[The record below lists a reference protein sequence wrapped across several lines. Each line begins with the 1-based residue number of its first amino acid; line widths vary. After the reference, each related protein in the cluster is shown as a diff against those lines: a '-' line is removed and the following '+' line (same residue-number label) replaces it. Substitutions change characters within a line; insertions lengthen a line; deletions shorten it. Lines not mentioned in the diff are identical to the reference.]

1 MGPIML
7 DVQGTSLS
15 AEDKELLEH
24 PLVGGCILFSRNYHS
39 PQQMTALTR
48 EIREAAGSDILLAV
62 DHEGGRVQRFREHFT
77 AIPAMGSL
85 WSLAG
90 EDNARAIQLAYQC
103 GLLMALEVQAVGIDI
118 SFAPVLDINGV
129 SEVIGDRAF
138 GRQTDMII
146 SLAAAFIDGMKTA
159 GMPATGKHFPGHG
172 SVREDS
178 HIALP
183 VDPRT
188 FTDISSLDLKPFK
201 ALLAKGALSALMP
214 AHVIYPEVD
223 TLGVGFSAVWL
234 QKILRQTLA
243 FDGVIFSDDLSM
255 EGAAVIGGYVERAE
269 AAQQAG
275 CDMLLVCNNRSA
287 AVEVIDNANIRIDPA
302 GSRRLG
308 KLLKTSRTDW
318 ASLAGDSRWQQ
329 ASRFIKDLMSKE

>member
-24 PLVGGCILFSRNYHS
+24 PRVGGCILFSRNYHS
-39 PQQMTALTR
+39 PQQMTALTQD
-48 EIREAAGSDILLAV
+48 IRAAAGSDILLAV

-90 EDNARAIQLAYQC
+90 EDKTQAVKLAHQC
-103 GLLMALEVQAVGIDI
+103 GVLMALEVQAVGIDI
-118 SFAPVLDINGV
+118 SFAPVLDINGI

-138 GRQTDMII
+138 HQQTDVII
-146 SLAAAFIDGMKTA
+146 PLATAFIDGMNTA
-159 GMPATGKHFPGHG
+159 GMLATGKHFPGHG
-172 SVREDS
+172 SVKEDS

-183 VDPRT
+183 VDSRS
-188 FTDISSLDLKPFK
+188 FNDITGLDLKPFK
-201 ALLAKGALSALMP
+201 VMLDKGALSALMP
-214 AHVIYPEVD
+214 AHVIYPD
-223 TLGVGFSAVWL
+223 IDKLGVGFSAVWL
-234 QKILRQTLA
+234 QKILRQTLG

-275 CDMLLVCNNRSA
+275 CDMLLVCNNRKA
-287 AVEVIDNANIRIDPA
+287 AVEVIDNANISNDPSS
-302 GSRRLG
+302 SRRLG
-308 KLLKTSRTDW
+308 KLLKKTDMDW
-318 ASLAGDSRWQQ
+318 AGLAKDPRWQQ
-329 ASRFIKDLMSKE
+329 ASRFLENFL